1 MTGGV
6 GFFGG
11 KGMAPSRPPVAY
23 KTGHSPLNV
32 SVLDLN
38 GDRHQDLL
46 VVNGERDDISV
57 FFGKGDGT
65 FTQGISFGANA
76 GPIATVTQDFDG
88 DGKTDIA
95 VANNLSSDLS
105 VLLGRGDGTF
115 WQPPRSY
122 LTGAAPF
129 AATAVSF
136 APQDPSPGL
145 VTATNLANPI
155 SIFLANDPR
164 STILPRT

>member
-1 MTGGV
+1 MSSSV
-6 GFFGG
+6 VVFLG
-11 KGMAPSRPPVAY
+11 KGDGTFQAPVPY
-23 KTGHSPLNV
+23 KTGHSPLSV

-38 GDRHQDLL
+38 GDRHVDLL

-65 FTQGISFGANA
+65 FTQGTSFGANA
-76 GPIATVTQDFDG
+76 GPIAAVTQDFDG

-122 LTGAAPF
+122 RTGAAPF
-129 AATAVSF
+129 AVTAVSF
-136 APQDPSPGL
+136 APQDPRTG
-145 VTATNLANPI
+145 VVNANNRANATYIYLAK
-155 SIFLANDPR
+155 DP
-164 STILPRT
+164 SSHPVPTH